1 MNEGFAVRA
10 MSRAEVDMALDW
22 AEAEGWNP
30 GLGDA
35 DAFFATD
42 PNGFFVAERDGRPV
56 GCISAV
62 AYDHAFGFTGLYI
75 VRPDGR
81 GQGYGRAIGR
91 TALNYLGRRTVGLDG
106 VLAQVDSYARGG
118 FRAAH
123 HSVRFAGSP
132 GGQPGAGLSPA
143 ADVPFDLLARYDR
156 EHFPAARPAFLRRWI
171 AQRKTTAL
179 VAVDSGA
186 VQGFGVIR
194 PCRRGFK
201 IGPLF
206 ADTEVI
212 AERIFSGLAAAV
224 AAGPVFLD
232 VPVVNEAALALAK
245 RHAMTAVFETVR
257 MYLGPAPALPLEQIF
272 GITSFELG

>member
-1 MNEGFAVRA
+1 MSEGFAVRA
-10 MSRAEVDMALDW
+10 MSRAEVDMALDQ

-81 GQGYGRAIGR
+81 GHGYGRAIGR

-106 VLAQVDSYARGG
+106 VLTQVDAYARSG
-118 FRAAH
+118 FRAAYH
-123 HSVRFAGSP
+123 TVRFAGRP
-132 GGQPGAGLSPA
+132 GGERVTGVSPA
-143 ADVPFDLLARYDR
+143 GDIPFDLLVEYDHR
-156 EHFPAARPAFLRRWI
+156 HFPAARPAFLRRWI
-171 AQRKTTAL
+171 AQPGVTAL

-186 VQGFGVIR
+186 ALGFGVIR
-194 PCRRGFK
+194 PCRRGYK

-206 ADTEVI
+206 ADTAAI
-212 AERIFSGLAAAV
+212 AEKIFSGLATAV
-224 AAGPVFLD
+224 DSGPIYLD
-232 VPVVNEAALALAK
+232 VPLVNDAAVALAK
-245 RHAMTAVFETVR
+245 RHAMTGGFETVR
-257 MYLGPAPALPLEQIF
+257 MYLGPEPVLPLARIF
-272 GITSFELG
+272 GVTSLELG